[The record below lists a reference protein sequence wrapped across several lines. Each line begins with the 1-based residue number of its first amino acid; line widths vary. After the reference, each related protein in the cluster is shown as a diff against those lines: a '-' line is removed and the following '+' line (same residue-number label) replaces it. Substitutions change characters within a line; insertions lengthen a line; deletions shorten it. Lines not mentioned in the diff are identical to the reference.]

1 MTKLLTVAAN
11 NAGPFTK
18 NNFYSYVLR
27 FSPTRYNLTHNPQ
40 YLTQGNYWLLFF
52 NFLNF
57 TVHDNDILMKLKDNI
72 ILLWVF
78 NRMKT
83 KYRVSTATLHFQNEI
98 WFLNLIDVVDSQ
110 SQAMKKKRMKT
121 KYHVLAKSNIKHI
134 ISSLKSSL
142 ERQKHHCH
150 SHKLRFILN
159 LWRLSVSFSISNPRR
174 SGQLTRKSIE

>member
-18 NNFYSYVLR
+18 NKFYSYVLR

-83 KYRVSTATLHFQNEI
+83 KYHA
-98 WFLNLIDVVDSQ
+98 
-110 SQAMKKKRMKT
+110 
-121 KYHVLAKSNIKHI
+121 LAKSNIKHI